1 MNTSFFCSTKRL
13 GLVLA
18 TCGTLLSCKTVLPT
32 YLNQAPVAVGKKAPL
47 TEAEKQGWRYAD
59 LVRDSLPGLSAH
71 QAWAQAEKLGN
82 PSEVVVGVL
91 DSGIDLK
98 HPALASVLWINTDE
112 IPDNGVDDDQNGYVD
127 DVHGYNFLG
136 GAYNERVEVTRIAAL
151 GLGDEALIARAK
163 AEIDKERPKA
173 IQDKERYSSI
183 LSAVQEADQAF
194 KTASGKTTYTEQDL
208 DNFGADQIMLVPK
221 IQLLQQMIS
230 FVGSVDAALTELTG
244 AVKYFGDKA
253 DYQLNPDFDGRVV
266 VGDDPYNFED
276 RGYGDGNPQHQAPDE
291 SHGTH
296 VASIVAGVENDLAPG
311 VRGMATNAKIMSLR
325 AVPNGDEYDKD
336 IALGIRYAVD
346 NGARIVN
353 MSFGKS
359 YSPRAE
365 WVYDAIRYAA
375 SKNVLLI
382 HAAGN
387 EGVDL
392 DDPKNP
398 NFPND
403 QVENGPEIADNLLRV
418 GALAPSFG
426 PEMVAEFSNVGK
438 INVDVFAPGDEIYA
452 AMPEGQYAF
461 QGGTSMAA
469 PAVAGVAAL
478 VWSYYPELTA
488 AQLKKILMYSGTSV
502 SQNVTHPARE
512 EAVSF
517 GSLSRTGKI
526 VNAAQA
532 LALAELVAQK
542 KFNLNRYEKKYVAK
556 R

>member
-18 TCGTLLSCKTVLPT
+18 TCGALLSCKTVLPT
-32 YLNQAPVAVGKKAPL
+32 YLNQTPVAAGKKAPL
-47 TEAEKQGWRYAD
+47 TEAEKQSWRYMD

-71 QAWAQAEKLGN
+71 QAWAQAEQLGN

-136 GAYNERVEVTRIAAL
+136 NSYNERVEVTRIAAL
-151 GLGDEALIARAK
+151 GLGDEAMIARAQ
-163 AEIDKERPKA
+163 AEITKERPKA

-194 KTASGKTTYTEQDL
+194 KAASGKTIYTEQDL
-208 DNFGADQIMLVPK
+208 DNFGSDQIMLVPK
-221 IQLLQQMIS
+221 IQLLKQMIS
-230 FVGSVDAALTELTG
+230 FVGSVDAALTELNG

-253 DYQLNPDFDGRVV
+253 DFQLNPDFDGRIV
-266 VGDDPYNFED
+266 VGDDPYNFEE
-276 RGYGDGNPQHQAPDE
+276 RGYGDGNPHHQAPDE

-296 VASIVAGVENDLAPG
+296 VASIVAGVANDLAPG
-311 VRGMATNAKIMSLR
+311 VRGIAPNAKIMSLR

-359 YSPRAE
+359 YSPKAE

-387 EGVDL
+387 EGEDL
-392 DDPKNP
+392 DDPNNP

-403 QVENGPEIADNLLRV
+403 QIENGPEIADNFLRV

-502 SQNVTHPARE
+502 AQNVTHPARE

-517 GSLSRTGKI
+517 SSLSRTGKI

-532 LALAELVAQK
+532 LALAKLVAQK